1 MEVECPILPPC
12 VYCRKN
18 VLYSLEPIL
27 QITVNLWPNNAI
39 SVRDL
44 DMFGAFEVT
53 YLLHN
58 LQSIRLH
65 LKLRFI

>member
-1 MEVECPILPPC
+1 MEVECPILPLC
-12 VYCRKN
+12 AYCRKN

-53 YLLHN
+53 YL
-58 LQSIRLH
+58 
-65 LKLRFI
+65 